1 MRKDIIVIG
10 SSRAARNI
18 NSSVIS
24 KVSKLSCYNMGY
36 PGSDCDFTHSILKLI
51 VSSGNIPKYVILV
64 VDDPKLLIPDSSL
77 VYRYDSLYPLIKYDQ
92 VNDLLIERGKRI
104 NILSKISLSYRNN
117 VNMLNAIIGHN
128 QLNLPYYLIAV
139 SDDGSM
145 PLLNRSITYEN
156 MKYLTNNKYNK
167 NEESLKL
174 YNSLNNIRELCDKKN
189 IHLIVLF
196 PPNYAESNVLFKNR
210 IKSILGSSSTY
221 LDYSNYFKNK
231 SSYYDYCHLIDNSA
245 RELSMKIGSTLSN
258 ISNANY

>member
-1 MRKDIIVIG
+1 
-10 SSRAARNI
+10 
-18 NSSVIS
+18 
-24 KVSKLSCYNMGY
+24 
-36 PGSDCDFTHSILKLI
+36 